1 MKESTV
7 SNMVKEVKEQNQ
19 KDIELLIKNY
29 QINNRR
35 NQIKSQ
41 QLDEFNKKKLL
52 KEERFKNAKQI
63 SDSKEIERIL
73 KIKEKLL
80 NNFNRTIH
88 QSFHTIKPDNHVQVE
103 HSYRNVLAQ
112 NESLRLTYAN
122 EINNK
127 LNLYLT
133 KRLNHL
139 NELKNLSF
147 SHNENVKTHYKNFL
161 EENKYGTE
169 GLKLYLDIENAKKF
183 ENISKML
190 KIKQNHYN
198 YHDSYLKKYFKSA
211 NKLYNDF
218 LQNDKLLYERVNDL
232 KIKDKLEN
240 LYYNEDRYKRELKP
254 NVLYNK
260 KNRER
265 VLNNIKNKQINDS
278 EIKNKTDKDIL
289 NHEFIK
295 FKKIN
300 NFERNCLK
308 SQQDHIIKTVR
319 ANEFID
325 NKLDALTK
333 QMEKLKNNTLY
344 KPNYLKRIQNDLY

>member
-41 QLDEFNKKKLL
+41 QFDEFNKKKLL

-88 QSFHTIKPDNHVQVE
+88 QSFHKLKPDNHIQVE

-190 KIKQNHYN
+190 KLKMNHYN
-198 YHDSYLKKYFKSA
+198 YHDSYTKRYFKSA

-308 SQQDHIIKTVR
+308 SQQDQILKTVR

-333 QMEKLKNNTLY
+333 QMEKLKNHTLY

>member
-88 QSFHTIKPDNHVQVE
+88 QSFHKIKPDNHVQVE

-169 GLKLYLDIENAKKF
+169 GLKLYLDIENAKK
-183 ENISKML
+183 
-190 KIKQNHYN
+190 Y
-198 YHDSYLKKYFKSA
+198 
-211 NKLYNDF
+211 
-218 LQNDKLLYERVNDL
+218 
-232 KIKDKLEN
+232 
-240 LYYNEDRYKRELKP
+240 
-254 NVLYNK
+254 
-260 KNRER
+260 
-265 VLNNIKNKQINDS
+265 
-278 EIKNKTDKDIL
+278 
-289 NHEFIK
+289 
-295 FKKIN
+295 
-300 NFERNCLK
+300 
-308 SQQDHIIKTVR
+308 
-319 ANEFID
+319 
-325 NKLDALTK
+325 
-333 QMEKLKNNTLY
+333 
-344 KPNYLKRIQNDLY
+344 

>member
-7 SNMVKEVKEQNQ
+7 SNIFQEVKEQNQ
-19 KDIELLIKNY
+19 KDIELLIKNN

-41 QLDEFNKKKLL
+41 QLDEIYKKKLL
-52 KEERFKNAKQI
+52 KDERFKNSKQMN
-63 SDSKEIERIL
+63 DSKEFERIL

-88 QSFHTIKPDNHVQVE
+88 HPFHTIKPDNHVQVE
-103 HSYRNVLAQ
+103 RTYRNVLAQ
-112 NESLRLTYAN
+112 NESLRLSYAN

-127 LNLYLT
+127 LNMYLT

-139 NELKNLSF
+139 NDLKNLSF

-232 KIKDKLEN
+232 KIKDKLEK

-265 VLNNIKNKQINDS
+265 VLNNIKIKNINDN

-300 NFERNCLK
+300 NYERNCLK
-308 SQQDHIIKTVR
+308 SQQDQIKRTVK
-319 ANEFID
+319 ANEIID

-333 QMEKLKNNTLY
+333 QIEKLKNKTLY
-344 KPNYLKRIQNDLY
+344 KPNYFKKIESELY

>member
-41 QLDEFNKKKLL
+41 QFDEFNKKKLL

-88 QSFHTIKPDNHVQVE
+88 QSFHKIKPDNHIQVE
-103 HSYRNVLAQ
+103 NSHRNVLAQ

-190 KIKQNHYN
+190 KLKMNHYN
-198 YHDSYLKKYFKSA
+198 YHDSYTKRYFKSA

-308 SQQDHIIKTVR
+308 SQQDHILKTVR

-333 QMEKLKNNTLY
+333 QMEKLKNHTLY

>member
-41 QLDEFNKKKLL
+41 QFDEFNQKKLL

-88 QSFHTIKPDNHVQVE
+88 QSFHKIKPDNHIQVE

-190 KIKQNHYN
+190 KLKMNHYN
-198 YHDSYLKKYFKSA
+198 YHDSYTKRYFKSA

-308 SQQDHIIKTVR
+308 SQQDQILKTVR
-319 ANEFID
+319 ANKFID

-333 QMEKLKNNTLY
+333 QMEKLKNHTLY